1 MMMMMMM
8 MMMMKGVGIWQSG
21 QPWSVCPGRKDG
33 QRLGQRQIDDHHLK
47 DNRQPPADYAQ
58 YPQE

>member
-1 MMMMMMM
+1 MMMMMM

-58 YPQE
+58 